1 MKLNRDTKVTIALG
15 ILWLI
20 TQAALLC
27 FFGINAKNEALK
39 YIKQAY
45 FFMQQNRFEEPK
57 YIFYS
62 LPILLIALS
71 IKIKAGYIL
80 FVVVQILFNGISSI
94 AFYKT
99 ARYFLKTNSLAVVAT
114 VIFITFVPYQ
124 TWNSFLYTESVF
136 LSLSTTFIYTFTL
149 PENNKVIHLMRL
161 ALLFLLV
168 FTRPLGLLYLPV
180 LCFFYLATSKEN
192 RKIKIALICSVL
204 FLMYTTFNYLYNG
217 GAGMDILKPQ
227 KDGNIICLLP
237 SGLMNKNL
245 NITASDKPL
254 NDLAFYIFHNSSH
267 FFQLASL
274 RLLSFFNLF
283 RNSYSASHNIYLVV
297 NMCLLYVFSIASIL
311 RSSLFKQKV
320 YRYIF
325 IPLSAIFCLGVML
338 QCDDYNSRF
347 TMPLFPLI
355 IIMAIDG
362 MNVLL
367 FRPQRKKESLGFRR
381 PL

>member
-1 MKLNRDTKVTIALG
+1 MKLNRDTTVTIALG

-20 TQAALLC
+20 TQAALLR
-27 FFGINAKNEALK
+27 FFGINVKNEALK
-39 YIKQAY
+39 YIEQAH

-57 YIFYS
+57 YVFYS

-71 IKIKAGYIL
+71 IQTKAGYVL
-80 FVVVQILFNGISSI
+80 FVVVQILLNGISSI

-99 ARYFLKTNSLAVVAT
+99 ARYFLKTNSLSVIAT
-114 VIFITFVPYQ
+114 AIFITFVPYQ

-136 LSLSTTFIYTFTL
+136 LSLSTIFIYTFIL
-149 PENNKVIHLMRL
+149 PENNNVIHLIRL
-161 ALLFLLV
+161 VLLFLLV

-180 LCFFYLATSKEN
+180 LCFFYLATSKSN
-192 RKIKIALICSVL
+192 RKIKIVFICSVL
-204 FLMYTTFNYLYNG
+204 VLVYAALNYLYNG
-217 GAGMDILKPQ
+217 GTDMDILKPQ

-237 SGLMNKNL
+237 SGLMNRDLK
-245 NITASDKPL
+245 IKATDKPL
-254 NDLAFYIFHNSSH
+254 NDLVFYIFHNPSH
-267 FFQLASL
+267 FFQLALL

-283 RNSYSASHNIYLVV
+283 RNSYSALHNIYLVI
-297 NMCLLYVFSIASIL
+297 NMCLLYAFSIGSIL
-311 RSSLFKQKV
+311 KSSLLKQKL
-320 YRYIF
+320 YRYVF
-325 IPLSAIFCLGVML
+325 IPLLTIFCLGVML

-367 FRPQRKKESLGFRR
+367 FRPQKKNEGLK
-381 PL
+381 